1 LSKLHSARQR
11 ALHPHT
17 LFRAF
22 KYTIYC
28 LLALNIYLFFQEE
41 YLASIELF
49 GEGISLSNLTE
60 AFSATIDTAAWVV
73 LLLIFELETAV
84 IPDEK
89 LQGRLKWILF
99 GIKAVAF
106 AFILW
111 AFWGYVAKWLYL
123 AEPVPFSVED
133 VCSLIGSGFSWISD
147 LDQYPPLDV
156 ASCLA
161 LQGQPLVQI
170 DGTQIIGSV
179 DSVQAIHRLALV
191 DVVNAADWLVIV
203 ALLELEVLMQLRG
216 LLTQHRLVIA
226 KFTKGVL
233 YGVLFLCAV
242 YWGLLGDFLDFWDAF
257 LWLVAFIFIEMNIF
271 RWHEDV
277 AEEEQEE
284 RLEEMREKAVAAKVE
299 TGAANVT

>member
-1 LSKLHSARQR
+1 MSKLHSVRSR

-28 LLALNIYLFFQEE
+28 LLALNIYLFFAEE
-41 YLASIELF
+41 YLASIEVF
-49 GEGISLSNLTE
+49 GDGIGLANLTE

-89 LQGRLKWILF
+89 LDAGLKWILF
-99 GIKAVAF
+99 AIKAVAF
-106 AFILW
+106 GFILW
-111 AFWGYVAKWLYL
+111 AFWGYVAKWGYL
-123 AEPVPFSVED
+123 AETVPFSVAD
-133 VCSLIGSGFSWISD
+133 VCSLIGGGYSWVDD
-147 LDQYPPLDV
+147 LDQYPALDV

-161 LQGQPLVQI
+161 LQGQPLLQI
-170 DGTQIIGSV
+170 AGTQIIGSV
-179 DSVQAIHRLALV
+179 DAIRAIHQLALV
-191 DVVNAADWLVIV
+191 DVINAVDWLVIV
-203 ALLELEVLMQLRG
+203 ALLQLEVVLQLRG
-216 LLTQHRLVIA
+216 LLTQRRLVIA
-226 KFTKGVL
+226 KFTKGIL

-277 AEEEQEE
+277 AEEQLEE
-284 RLEEMREKAVAAKVE
+284 RLEEMLEESLEAKAN
-299 TGAANVT
+299 TGVANVA

>member
-28 LLALNIYLFFQEE
+28 LLALNVYLFFQEE

-49 GEGISLSNLTE
+49 ADGISLANLTE

-89 LQGRLKWILF
+89 LQGRLKWTLF
-99 GIKAVAF
+99 AIKAVAF
-106 AFILW
+106 CFILW
-111 AFWGYVAKWLYL
+111 AFWGYVAKWIYL
-123 AEPVPFSVED
+123 AEAVPFNIED
-133 VCSLIGSGFSWISD
+133 VCSLIGGGYSFIDD

-156 ASCLA
+156 ASCLG
-161 LQGQPLVQI
+161 LQGQSLMQVA
-170 DGTQIIGSV
+170 GTQIIGSA
-179 DSVQAIHRLALV
+179 DSVAAIHRLALV
-191 DVVNAADWLVIV
+191 DVINAADWLVIV
-203 ALLELEVLMQLRG
+203 ALLQLEVLMQLRD
-216 LLTQHRLVIA
+216 LLTQRRLLIA
-226 KFTKGVL
+226 KLIKGVL
-233 YGVLFLCAV
+233 YAVLFLCAV

-277 AEEEQEE
+277 AEEK
-284 RLEEMREKAVAAKVE
+284 LEEMLEITTDGRS
-299 TGAANVT
+299 ANVA